1 LTLLIAGAVALLLVV
16 GAVFYGLPKWND
28 VADAKAEERDGRAAA
43 AAAERASLAIL
54 SYHYKTLEADEAAA
68 LKFMTSRMIEGDG
81 DDSPGYRST
90 FESSIIPNAPLLK
103 ANVDADLQA
112 SGVMNVSGGRVDV
125 LLYVNQTTVSTA
137 NGGDPQV
144 ALNRV
149 IFRMVEVDGSWLVDE
164 IIPK

>member
-1 LTLLIAGAVALLLVV
+1 LTLLITGAVALLLVV
-16 GAVFYGLPKWND
+16 GAVFYGLPKLND
-28 VADAKAEERDGRAAA
+28 VADAKADDRDGRSAS

-68 LKFMTSRMIEGDG
+68 LKFMTSRMIEGD
-81 DDSPGYRST
+81 DDGPGYRST

-103 ANVDADLQA
+103 ANVDAELMA
-112 SGVMNVSGGRVDV
+112 SGVMNVSDGRVDV
-125 LLYVNQTTVSTA
+125 LLYVNQTTLSTA